1 MAKSIK
7 QADPTA
13 SKKQKNGL
21 LQSNFAWFLGLLI
34 FAFVLYSPT
43 LGHDFVLDDALSLAL
58 NDNVTAGISGI
69 ADIITGSY
77 RENNFG
83 GQLYRPISLIQFA
96 IEWHISP
103 NNPLIHHFFNIFW
116 FGLTIGLVFVVLKK
130 WFPTLSILLPLL
142 VALLFAI
149 HPIHTEVVANIK
161 SRDEIM
167 ALFFI
172 LASWYSWDKY
182 LHHNKLS
189 WFFTTLLLFFL
200 ALLSKETAITMFPI
214 FGMLAWYIY
223 QKDIRFSLVKGFSFL
238 IPVLFIFAIR
248 HALFGDMSPPQISVM
263 DNPIVAAEGLS
274 QRMATSM
281 LILLQYIQLLIFP
294 ISLSS
299 DYSYNVIPIVD
310 FTNVKVWL
318 SLLIHLGAI
327 VLAILHIKKRSF
339 ISLSILGYLM
349 SISLFSQ
356 IPLVIGTMF
365 GERLAYLA
373 SFWWIAGIVF
383 LCSKYFNAES
393 IWSVNKGILSSIA
406 ILMVWFT
413 FKTVQRSIVWKDN
426 YTLFTTD
433 AATYPQSV
441 RLNNGA
447 AEEMLKSANLTDDEV
462 KKDEIYTKTEA
473 YCNKIMEIKPVA
485 TAYLTLGNIRM
496 NQKKYQ
502 EAIDYYDQVNDL
514 QNIVDVNK
522 ALAYREL
529 GRIAGEKEQ
538 NLVKSQEL
546 LSKSLKL
553 NDKDAETWF
562 LLGVSH
568 GVAGN
573 HQQAAEFFEK
583 AYTINPTPDYAK
595 NAIMAYKNLGNETKV
610 AYFQSLLNGK

>member
-1 MAKSIK
+1 
-7 QADPTA
+7 
-13 SKKQKNGL
+13 
-21 LQSNFAWFLGLLI
+21 
-34 FAFVLYSPT
+34 
-43 LGHDFVLDDALSLAL
+43 
-58 NDNVTAGISGI
+58 
-69 ADIITGSY
+69 
-77 RENNFG
+77 
-83 GQLYRPISLIQFA
+83 
-96 IEWHISP
+96 
-103 NNPLIHHFFNIFW
+103 
-116 FGLTIGLVFVVLKK
+116 
-130 WFPTLSILLPLL
+130 
-142 VALLFAI
+142 
-149 HPIHTEVVANIK
+149 
-161 SRDEIM
+161 
-167 ALFFI
+167 
-172 LASWYSWDKY
+172 
-182 LHHNKLS
+182 
-189 WFFTTLLLFFL
+189 
-200 ALLSKETAITMFPI
+200 
-214 FGMLAWYIY
+214 
-223 QKDIRFSLVKGFSFL
+223 
-238 IPVLFIFAIR
+238 
-248 HALFGDMSPPQISVM
+248 
-263 DNPIVAAEGLS
+263 
-274 QRMATSM
+274 
-281 LILLQYIQLLIFP
+281 
-294 ISLSS
+294 
-299 DYSYNVIPIVD
+299 
-310 FTNVKVWL
+310 
-318 SLLIHLGAI
+318 
-327 VLAILHIKKRSF
+327 
-339 ISLSILGYLM
+339 
-349 SISLFSQ
+349 
-356 IPLVIGTMF
+356 
-365 GERLAYLA
+365 
-373 SFWWIAGIVF
+373 
-383 LCSKYFNAES
+383 
-393 IWSVNKGILSSIA
+393 
-406 ILMVWFT
+406 MVWFT